1 MFRLLSYGLAAIGF
15 MSVLVSRQSGE
26 VQIAWL
32 AAFLFAAAIA
42 IFRSRS
48 MSTFLTIPIV
58 TFGIEAAGL
67 SLYMLARAMKYLPA
81 KLLDFEV
88 PATVAMS
95 FCLLVTVFVGVGF
108 LPIMQRA
115 LEIADRYFNMGTRLS
130 WALPG
135 GLTLSVREGSLALA
149 CVALLLLFEQGL
161 VLLSLGLQ
169 FANSS
174 FMDSL
179 QALDATAFW
188 RSLLVDIPLWST
200 LYLLLT
206 IIRFGLL
213 AVFGARWRSEL
224 AKDYTRRW
232 LETDAQYR
240 VSLVGSDIDNPD
252 QRIHEDVPRFIG
264 TNDYGWGMLTLLTL
278 ITGNMS
284 SFLSYSVI
292 LWDFSEKITFINDT
306 IHVPGL
312 LLWVTLVWSFLST
325 VLTFWVGKPMIPM
338 LFNKQ
343 HYEADYRFSLARPR
357 EYGEQIALLQGGGTE
372 ARIVESH
379 VSKVTSNVLALARMS
394 IVMDVLRH
402 VLSLVQ
408 STLPYLFLGYL
419 ILSKQMS
426 WGSLTLVFA
435 GFTSVG
441 LVFNVFSESFS
452 GLANFKAIVDR
463 LTTFDTALTAASTGT
478 RHDRRQVPATAGM
491 TLTEVSI
498 ALPDG
503 ATLYP
508 PFSLKLQAG
517 ENVLVI
523 GPSGTG
529 KSTLFRV
536 LAGIWPYWT
545 GTALVPPDT
554 DILVLPQKVYL
565 PSGNLI
571 AAVSYPR
578 EAGCFDRSAIV
589 SALTDVGLGHL
600 ADMLD
605 KEENWSQKLSGG
617 EQQRLAIA
625 RALLLAPR
633 WLLLDEATA
642 ALDLDL
648 ERQIYEALQRRLPET
663 TLLSI
668 GHRDSLRAY
677 HARLLHVDHGVTGVR
692 LVEGVA
698 QAAE

>member
-1 MFRLLSYGLAAIGF
+1 MFRLLSYGLAAIGVL
-15 MSVLVSRQSGE
+15 SALVSRQSGE
-26 VQIAWL
+26 VQLTLL
-32 AAFLFAAAIA
+32 AAFLFAAAFA

-48 MSTFLTIPIV
+48 MSTFIKIPIV

-67 SLYMLARAMKYLPA
+67 SLYMLARAMGYLPA
-81 KLLDFEV
+81 KLFEIEV

-95 FCLLVTVFVGVGF
+95 FCLLVTVFVGIGF

-115 LEIADRYFNMGTRLS
+115 LEIADRYLTMGTRLS

-135 GLTLSVREGSLALA
+135 GLSLTVREGSLAIA

-174 FMDSL
+174 FMDAV
-179 QALDATAFW
+179 QALDAEVFW
-188 RSLLVDIPLWST
+188 RSLLVEVPIWSG
-200 LYLLLT
+200 LYLLG
-206 IIRFGLL
+206 IIARFGMRS
-213 AVFGARWRSEL
+213 VFTARWRGEL

-240 VSLVGSDIDNPD
+240 VSLAGGDIDNPD

-264 TNDYGWGMLTLLTL
+264 TADYGWGMLTLLTL
-278 ITGNMS
+278 ITGNLS
-284 SFLSYSVI
+284 SLLSYAVV
-292 LWDFSEKITFINDT
+292 LWGLSDKITFLNDT

-312 LLWVTLVWSFLST
+312 LLWVTLAWSFFTS

-372 ARIVESH
+372 ARIVERRF
-379 VSKVTSNVLALARMS
+379 SKVMSNVLALTRMG
-394 IVMDVLRH
+394 IFMDVLRH
-402 VLSLVQ
+402 TLRAVETTIPYVFVGSL
-408 STLPYLFLGYL
+408 L
-419 ILSKQMS
+419 LSKQMS
-426 WGSLTLVFA
+426 WGSLTMVFA
-435 GFTSVG
+435 GFASVSS
-441 LVFNVFSESFS
+441 VFDTFSDNFA
-452 GLANFKAIVDR
+452 GLANFKAVVDR
-463 LTTFDTALTAASTGT
+463 LTTFDNALTAASTGT
-478 RHDRRQVPATAGM
+478 GHDRRQVPATAGM

-508 PFSLKLQAG
+508 PFSLELQAG
-517 ENVLVI
+517 ENVLI
-523 GPSGTG
+523 TGPSGTG

-545 GTALVPPDT
+545 GTALVPPDA

-565 PSGNLI
+565 PSGNLMT
-571 AAVSYPR
+571 AVSYPR
-578 EAGCFDRSAIV
+578 EAGCFTRDAIV

-605 KEENWSQKLSGG
+605 QEENWSQKLSGG

-625 RALLLAPR
+625 RALLLAPS

-648 ERQIYEALQRRLPET
+648 ERQIYETLKRRLPKT

-668 GHRDSLRAY
+668 GHRDSLRGY
-677 HARLLHVDHGVTGVR
+677 HSRLLHVEHGVTGVC
-692 LVEGVA
+692 LVERVA